1 MAKRQKRQK
10 KKRKKEN
17 MNRRITNTEIET
29 VILKFPKNKSSGPN
43 GFIGKFCQIFRE
55 ELIPILLKLF
65 PKNFRGKNTPELIL
79 WDHHHP
85 DTKTKETT
93 TKENYSPISL
103 MNRHKNPQQ
112 NINKSNSIIH

>member
-10 KKRKKEN
+10 KKKEN
-17 MNRRITNTEIET
+17 MNRRITSTEIET

-65 PKNFRGKNTPELIL
+65 PKNFRGRNTPELIL
-79 WDHHHP
+79 
-85 DTKTKETT
+85 
-93 TKENYSPISL
+93 
-103 MNRHKNPQQ
+103 
-112 NINKSNSIIH
+112 